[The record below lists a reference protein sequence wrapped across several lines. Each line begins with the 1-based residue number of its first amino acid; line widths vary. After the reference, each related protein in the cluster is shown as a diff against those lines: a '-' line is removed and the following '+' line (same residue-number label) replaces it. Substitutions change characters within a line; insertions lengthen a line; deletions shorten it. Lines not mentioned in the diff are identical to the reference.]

1 MARYAVIGSS
11 RGTGLAITRQLAA
24 AGEHVRAISRNPP
37 PAGEFV
43 EPFVADVTDPASLAR
58 AFAGHLDAVFFTV
71 DATGGMGDHQL
82 FGSRSAIRA
91 VTYQGCVNA
100 IEAIAAAPAK
110 PAFILLSVMGVDQWS
125 LVWTMLDVVKTGSKR
140 NVLDRELALKASG
153 VPHVIL
159 RAPRLTDA
167 PGGTVPVAATP
178 PTHKLASMSLP
189 RNDLAR
195 TMIAAARNAP
205 RSSTWDVFPDASG
218 PVPPWLK

>member
-11 RGTGLAITRQLAA
+11 RGTGLAITRQLSA
-24 AGEHVRAISRNPP
+24 AGEKVRAISRNPP
-37 PAGEFV
+37 PAGGGV

-58 AFAGHLDAVFFTV
+58 AFAGDLDAVFFTV

-100 IEAIAAAPAK
+100 IEAVAAAPSK

-125 LVWTMLDVVKTGSKR
+125 LVWTMLDIVKTGSKR

-167 PGGTVPVAATP
+167 PGGAVPVAATP

-195 TMIAAARNAP
+195 TMIKAARHAP
-205 RSSTWDVFPDASG
+205 RSSAWDVFADASG
-218 PVPPWLK
+218 PVPDWLR

>member
-1 MARYAVIGSS
+1 MARYAVIGSR

-37 PAGEFV
+37 PAGAFV

-58 AFAGHLDAVFFTV
+58 AFAGDLDAVFFTV

-100 IEAIAAAPAK
+100 IEAVAAAPSR
-110 PAFILLSVMGVDQWS
+110 PAFILLSVMGVDQGS
-125 LVWTMLDVVKTGSKR
+125 LVWTMLNIVKTGSKR

-153 VPHVIL
+153 VPYVIL

-167 PGGTVPVAATP
+167 PGGDVPIAATP
-178 PTHKLASMSLP
+178 PEHKLASMSLP
-189 RNDLAR
+189 RADLAR
-195 TMIAAARNAP
+195 TMIKAAQRAP
-205 RSSTWDVFPDASG
+205 RASTWDIFPDPSG
-218 PVPPWLK
+218 PTPDWMK

>member
-11 RGTGLAITRQLAA
+11 RGTGLAITRQLSA
-24 AGEHVRAISRNPP
+24 AGQQVRAISRNPP
-37 PAGEFV
+37 PAGDFV
-43 EPFVADVTDPASLAR
+43 EPFVADVTDPASLAQ
-58 AFAGHLDAVFFTV
+58 AFTGDLDAVFFTV

-100 IEAIAAAPAK
+100 IEATAAAPSR

-125 LVWTMLDVVKTGSKR
+125 LVWTMLNLVKTGSKR

-153 VPHVIL
+153 VPYIIL

-189 RNDLAR
+189 RSDLAR
-195 TMIAAARNAP
+195 TMIKAAQHAP
-205 RSSTWDVFPDASG
+205 RSSAWDVFADASG

>member
-11 RGTGLAITRQLAA
+11 RGTGLAITRQLSA

-37 PAGEFV
+37 PVSEFV
-43 EPFVADVTDPASLAR
+43 EPFIADVTDPSSLAL
-58 AFAGHLDAVFFTV
+58 AFAGDLDAVFFTV

-100 IEAIAAAPAK
+100 IEAVAAAPSR
-110 PAFILLSVMGVDQWS
+110 PAFILLSVMGVDQGS
-125 LVWTMLDVVKTGSKR
+125 LVWTMLNIVKTGSKR

-153 VPHVIL
+153 IPHVIL
-159 RAPRLTDA
+159 RAPRLTDE
-167 PGGTVPVAATP
+167 PGGAVRVAATP

-195 TMIAAARNAP
+195 TMIKAAKHAP
-205 RSSTWDVFPDASG
+205 RSSTWDVFSDSSG
-218 PVPPWLK
+218 PMPPWLK